1 MSLSNVKRGD
11 IVALKEGAYVH
22 YDEFHTGEPD
32 ESRPNTSDE
41 RFLVE
46 GVEDDDLRVFPH
58 RFAAENKGES
68 YPIEVD
74 WYGRVA
80 GEDKAFVQ
88 KIKRDQILK
97 ILEPAREDE
106 PCVGDYILDFEYW
119 TNIEGYEGVIDNV
132 IVENGEVSYDVHKMF
147 PYDHAFGAGI
157 GHSNEII
164 KRQAILAFDSSLR
177 DSYERCDCDDRKRQ
191 EKGKPPSWLQ
201 PEDNRGLGVL
211 VGCIGVFIVVVAAA
225 LLLGLVLR

>member
-1 MSLSNVKRGD
+1 MMNFIQVSPMKVGQILRTSDFSSRV
-11 IVALKEGAYVH
+11 LKTTISGYS
-22 YDEFHTGEPD
+22 HTGSQP
-32 ESRPNTSDE
+32 
-41 RFLVE
+41 
-46 GVEDDDLRVFPH
+46 
-58 RFAAENKGES
+58 
-68 YPIEVD
+68 
-74 WYGRVA
+74 
-80 GEDKAFVQ
+80 
-88 KIKRDQILK
+88 KIKGNPTPLK
-97 ILEPAREDE
+97 STGTVVSPPAREDE